1 MYSKTITILAA
12 VLAISACS
20 FSGSSIRRST
30 PDRQGM
36 NGAYLSLIDSAVN
49 ASIADGEIPGAVVG
63 VVRNGKLVYEK
74 AFGNKAVYPEVEPMI
89 KI

>member
-49 ASIADGEIPGAVVG
+49 ASIADGEIPPRAGEMARIR
-63 VVRNGKLVYEK
+63 VRDAHAQILLG
-74 AFGNKAVYPEVEPMI
+74 EPLSPSR
-89 KI
+89 